1 MTFVWMVP
9 VIVGLA
15 VVLQGGFNRQ
25 VSAHWGLATTVL
37 VNGIVF
43 LVVSLLLW
51 GAMKL
56 RPGFLPRDFLPPE
69 DGGAV
74 AAWRVILPGL
84 FGVVIVTGLPW
95 AITRMGALG
104 AILVVLVTQLVV
116 SMIWDAVVEGVP
128 VQPLRVVGAV
138 LALAGAWLAQPR
150 P

>member
-1 MTFVWMVP
+1 MNLMWTVP

-25 VSAHWGLATTVL
+25 VSMQWGLATTVF

-43 LVVSLLLW
+43 LVVSLILW
-51 GAMKL
+51 GVMKL
-56 RPGFLPRDFLPPE
+56 RPGVLPREFLPPE
-69 DGGAV
+69 AAGSVAV
-74 AAWRVILPGL
+74 WRVILPGV

-104 AILVVLVTQLVV
+104 AVLILLVTQLVV
-116 SMIWDAVVEGVP
+116 SMVWDLIVEGVP
-128 VQPLRVVGAV
+128 IQPMRVVGAA

-150 P
+150 T